1 MGDRTT
7 VQIAVLA
14 SQAEQAFDILKEYQ
28 HFPNGWDYGDVKEDD
43 DYSFPYEDLD
53 SKLELVV
60 VILNEVN
67 YANVDSE
74 SLELCEKGI
83 VHDVTWE
90 SGCTYDAGRNLY
102 RFDANGAQQ
111 TGLELNYDGVPTVN
125 AIMLL
130 NQLNTKTVEEVRA
143 DLQKIIDESKGICWS
158 KQQEYGQIYVNLKK
172 KTS

>member
-7 VQIAVLA
+7 VEITVLA
-14 SQAEQAFDILKEYQ
+14 SQAEKAFNILKEYQ
-28 HFPNGWDYGDVKEDD
+28 HFPNGWDYEDVSEDD
-43 DYSFPYEDLD
+43 DFAYFFEDLD

-60 VILNEVN
+60 FILSEVN
-67 YANVDSE
+67 YANVNSE
-74 SLELCEKGI
+74 SLALCEQGI
-83 VHDVTWE
+83 AHDVNWH
-90 SGCTYDAGRNLY
+90 SGCNYDAGRNLY

-111 TGLELNYDGVPTVN
+111 TALELNYDGVPTVN

-130 NQLNTKTVEEVRA
+130 NQLNTKSVEEVKI
-143 DLQKIIDESKGICWS
+143 DLQAMIDESKGICWS